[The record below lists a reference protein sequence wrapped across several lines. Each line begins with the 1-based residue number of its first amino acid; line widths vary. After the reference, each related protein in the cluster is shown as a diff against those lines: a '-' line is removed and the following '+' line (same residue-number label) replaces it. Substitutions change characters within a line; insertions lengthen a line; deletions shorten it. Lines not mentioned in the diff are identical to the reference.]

1 MRWPGRFA
9 LKMLGEMLL
18 VALLSALLSAY
29 AFYFVVHRFA
39 DFSVEQSQRVALA
52 SKRAADV
59 FRAYF
64 ADRKDEFRRRAESIA
79 QSGVTDVAALAGT
92 EGLLRARL
100 FSGDEEGAMWEAD
113 AATLAHSR
121 EAPPIVMALD
131 SNAGESGRVL
141 ELTFGIPLEMY
152 ENFLSLR
159 DAMDKQQ
166 QLDRVYDLILP
177 RFLRQYILM
186 VLLMLAAAPLI
197 GWLFARQVTKRVA
210 RLHQAAQ
217 RVGAGDLS
225 VRVSPKG
232 KDELA
237 ELGRAFDSMV
247 AELDQARSRLVYLQ
261 KVSAWQEV
269 ARRLAHEIKNPLTP
283 IQLAVQE
290 LASKYRDDDPAYRRL
305 LDTATEILRE
315 EITGLRRLV
324 DDFSAF
330 AKLPR
335 VEPSPIDL
343 HQLLTEIVRQQP
355 EWQDVVTVEPSQAP
369 VPALCDRTLFRRV
382 VANLVENAM
391 QAAEG
396 AGKTP
401 TIQIH
406 TELRPEH
413 VAVHVDDNGPGVPE
427 SDREHIFDPYVTH
440 REGGTGLGLA
450 IVRKIVI
457 DHGGDVS
464 VGSAP
469 LGGARLTVELP
480 RSALPTD
487 PGDGP
492 SVPRHSPK
500 SDVSGRI

>member
-1 MRWPGRFA
+1 
-9 LKMLGEMLL
+9 

-29 AFYFVVHRFA
+29 AFYYVVHRFA
-39 DFSVEQSQRVALA
+39 DFSVEQSERVAFA

-64 ADRKDEFRRRAESIA
+64 ADRKEEFRRRAEAIA
-79 QSGVTDVAALAGT
+79 ENGVTDVAALAST

-100 FSGDEEGAMWEAD
+100 LDGADEVAAWEAD
-113 AATLAHSR
+113 PATLAHSR
-121 EAPPIVMALD
+121 EAPPIVMALSD
-131 SNAGESGRVL
+131 VAPPSDLALPSDEKKGGRVL
-141 ELTFGIPLEMY
+141 ELTFGIPLDMY

-177 RFLRQYILM
+177 HFLRQYIVM
-186 VLLMLAAAPLI
+186 VLVMLAAAPLI
-197 GWLFARQVTKRVA
+197 GWIFARQVTKRVA
-210 RLHQAAQ
+210 RLHQAARQ
-217 RVGAGDLS
+217 VGAGDLS
-225 VRVSPKG
+225 VRVAPKG

-247 AELDQARSRLVYLQ
+247 AELGQTRSRIEYLQ

-290 LASKYRDDDPAYRRL
+290 LASKYKGDDVAYRRL

-330 AKLPR
+330 AKLPK
-335 VEPSPIDL
+335 VEPTAIDL
-343 HQLLTEIVRQQP
+343 SQLLSEIVRLQP
-355 EWQDVVTVEPSQAP
+355 DWQDIVSVVASPIP
-369 VPALCDRTLFRRV
+369 VHALCDRTLFRRV

-391 QAAEG
+391 QAAQG
-396 AGKTP
+396 AGRSAEIR
-401 TIQIH
+401 IQVERRGERAAI
-406 TELRPEH
+406 
-413 VAVHVDDNGPGVPE
+413 HVDDNGPGVPAA
-427 SDREHIFDPYVTH
+427 DRDRIFDPYVTH

-464 VGSAP
+464 VGASTM
-469 LGGARLTVELP
+469 GGARFTVELP
-480 RSALPTD
+480 QSENGPAAPPSSA
-487 PGDGP
+487 
-492 SVPRHSPK
+492 
-500 SDVSGRI
+500 